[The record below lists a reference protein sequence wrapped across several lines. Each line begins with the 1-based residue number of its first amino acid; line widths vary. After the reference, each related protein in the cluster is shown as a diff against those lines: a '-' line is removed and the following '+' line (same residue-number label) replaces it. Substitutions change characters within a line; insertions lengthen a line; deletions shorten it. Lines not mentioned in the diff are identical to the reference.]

1 MKDCSES
8 ELRMAR
14 GMEFQRVGAAMAK
27 ALSPMVRYLVLVMGM
42 RVLATV
48 ERVRCGSMGRW
59 RRSVRYMR
67 GQGCLGLC
75 RW

>member
-1 MKDCSES
+1 MLKRWVLRLLLKDGSES
-8 ELRMAR
+8 KLRIAR

-48 ERVRCGSMGRW
+48 ERDRCG
-59 RRSVRYMR
+59 
-67 GQGCLGLC
+67 
-75 RW
+75 

>member
-48 ERVRCGSMGRW
+48 ERDDRCG
-59 RRSVRYMR
+59 
-67 GQGCLGLC
+67 
-75 RW
+75 